1 MMIWWLPELVMPCV
15 SSGAFTNESTKR
27 VNCNCMVHL
36 YNSHDFSGEVL
47 VLSSSCFADFSSFT
61 TIAPI
66 SWLLLSFI
74 VTFIKTILWGLS
86 LFLFVYT
93 SRFADIYGI
102 ASKEFSWQDG
112 QDFGRLTTSIFTSSL
127 FTSSVE
133 FLMNTRNIR
142 FPF

>member
-1 MMIWWLPELVMPCV
+1 MPCV

-61 TIAPI
+61 IIALI

-74 VTFIKTILWGLS
+74 ATFIKTVLWGLS
-86 LFLFVYT
+86 LLLFVYT
-93 SRFADIYGI
+93 SRFAEIYGA
-102 ASKEFSWQDG
+102 ASKEFS
-112 QDFGRLTTSIFTSSL
+112 
-127 FTSSVE
+127 
-133 FLMNTRNIR
+133 
-142 FPF
+142 

>member
-1 MMIWWLPELVMPCV
+1 ML

-36 YNSHDFSGEVL
+36 YNFSGEVL

-102 ASKEFSWQDG
+102 ASKEFS
-112 QDFGRLTTSIFTSSL
+112 
-127 FTSSVE
+127 
-133 FLMNTRNIR
+133 
-142 FPF
+142 